1 MRTDAEAIFGF
12 STSVQLKRPEPG
24 QAPQSMGRRRTPL
37 DHARDLHW
45 GDQSWRG
52 WWGADPP
59 FHTPVFVLT
68 NHPREPLEMKGGTTF
83 HFVTD
88 GIEAALDRA
97 MAAADGKDVSLGGGA
112 RVAQQYLQAGLID
125 EMHLHVV
132 PMILGAG
139 SRLFDN
145 LDGGP
150 VGYEYI
156 DLVSSA
162 AVTHYTYM
170 RKDRA

>member
-1 MRTDAEAIFGF
+1 
-12 STSVQLKRPEPG
+12 
-24 QAPQSMGRRRTPL
+24 
-37 DHARDLHW
+37 
-45 GDQSWRG
+45 
-52 WWGADPP
+52 
-59 FHTPVFVLT
+59 
-68 NHPREPLEMKGGTTF
+68 MKGGTTF

-150 VGYEYI
+150 VGYECI

>member
-1 MRTDAEAIFGF
+1 MHGMEGGETGLDDDIAASWNTNIGA
-12 STSVQLKRPEPG
+12 TI
-24 QAPQSMGRRRTPL
+24 MGRNMFGPVRG
-37 DHARDLHW
+37 DW

-83 HFVTD
+83 HFVT
-88 GIEAALDRA
+88 
-97 MAAADGKDVSLGGGA
+97 DGKDVSLGGGA

-150 VGYEYI
+150 VGYECI